1 VLHPHSQ
8 SNHGF
13 ARGLAHCLFSVFAR
27 TFFVIAAASALL
39 VSQTHA
45 VPLYVATTGSD
56 AGNCQTIGT
65 PCLTV
70 SYALTQAAASGD
82 TINIA
87 AGTFVEELTIN
98 KSVTLT
104 GAGANSTIIKA
115 PAALTV
121 NAAVPPGSGGQAT
134 TIVFVTGAT
143 TTVTMQTLHVQGP
156 GTTTCGSIGYG
167 VFVGGGATLNYLNS
181 RVTLTRDLAPP
192 LSGCQNGTG
201 IRFGAAATSQVG
213 SGSVQNS
220 TVETFQKNGITVD
233 NVGSNAAISGN
244 TIIGEVPPPGIAQN
258 GIQVSRGA
266 TATITNNTVRN
277 EQCGAAS
284 CGPAFNQES
293 ATAILL
299 FNPGNTTISSN
310 TLTNSDY
317 GIILSNDAL
326 STATI
331 NVTNNTISNNRY
343 GGVLASGGTLNLTGN
358 TISGGAYG
366 VVAASYSDAV
376 QSALI
381 NLAGGNI
388 ITGATTAGITVYDE
402 NIADAFTSTVQGSNN
417 QFINNAVAAANVPP
431 QGAVNLSCNWWGS
444 AQGPAN
450 PANPLGNGN
459 PATVNTTFTNWSTDN
474 VAFTCNG
481 NPTTN
486 EALANRPIPTLP
498 MVWLLLMVAAFAV
511 AARSRLW

>member
-1 VLHPHSQ
+1 MSPIKDYRGISMMNPMQ
-8 SNHGF
+8 WF
-13 ARGLAHCLFSVFAR
+13 ASSLVATACLFSLNAN
-27 TFFVIAAASALL
+27 
-39 VSQTHA
+39 A
-45 VPLYVATTGSD
+45 VPLYVATTGAD
-56 AGNCQTIGT
+56 AGNCQTVGT

-70 SYALTQAAASGD
+70 AYALTQAAASGD

-104 GAGANSTIIKA
+104 GAGANTTIIKA

-156 GTTTCGSIGYG
+156 GSATCGSIGYG

-181 RVTLTRDLAPP
+181 RVTLTRDIAPP

-201 IRFGAAATSQVG
+201 IRFGAAVTSQVG

-233 NVGSNAAISGN
+233 NVGSNATISGN
-244 TIIGEVPPPGIAQN
+244 TVIGEVPPPNIAQN
-258 GIQVSRGA
+258 GIQISRGA

-284 CGPAFNQES
+284 CGPALNQES

-317 GIILSNDAL
+317 GIILSNDVA

-331 NVTNNTISNNRY
+331 NVSNNTISNNRY
-343 GGVLASGGTLNLTGN
+343 GGVLASGGTLNLLGN

-366 VVAASYSDAV
+366 VVATSYTGAV

-381 NLAGGNI
+381 NLSGGNI
-388 ITGATTAGITVYDE
+388 VSGATTAGITVYDE
-402 NIADAFTSTVQGSNN
+402 DTADAFTSTVQGTNN
-417 QFINNAVAAANVPP
+417 QFINNAVGAANVPP
-431 QGAVNLSCNWWGS
+431 QGVVSLSCNWWGS

-459 PATVNTTFTNWSTDN
+459 PATTNTTFTNWSTDN
-474 VAFTCNG
+474 SSFACNG

-486 EALANRPIPTLP
+486 EAFANRPVPTLP
-498 MVWLLLMVAAFAV
+498 MVWLLLMIAAFTIV
-511 AARSRLW
+511 ARSRLWR